1 MVTNVRM
8 EVSEEKQTALIVCEG
23 PNALTDL
30 LKEELGKYNVDVFF
44 SSRLPKND
52 KKFHY
57 GFFINVKKGD
67 RIMVGRIQKA
77 VYIFFGLE
85 RIPNSLIESLSTHHK
100 VISIEGNVLRKED
113 VDKILWFS
121 LSQTRESIL
130 RFSVPRRVLPH
141 TSVQDRRTHV
151 RIRISM
157 KQALFLFFSA
167 LFLSHVLFVIPLATS
182 SYFFSRAAD
191 ALKHEDFPAST
202 QYSKTARVFLRT
214 AKKLYSFSRPTFLL
228 FSLAMLP
235 DDIITINEKAD
246 EIIRGSSLVVQNSAE
261 VIKLFFK
268 KNKAPEEK
276 DTLLLRIN
284 TLQEEVESLEKNC
297 SLLNQKVPTN
307 IPSLQKVKK
316 ELSFVIE
323 MLSVVKKLIPRMDFF
338 MAKDTTRKFL
348 LLFANN
354 MELRPGGGFIGSF
367 GVLTVHDYTFEDIRV
382 YDVYD
387 ADGQLKAHIDPPE
400 PIRLYLNQPHWFLRD
415 SAFSP
420 DFIENYSQAK
430 FFLEREMN
438 MGGFS
443 GALLMTTTSIENV
456 LGAFDSVY
464 IPDFDENITQKN
476 FYLKAQIY
484 SEKDF
489 FPGSIQ
495 KKSFLSS
502 LTRQLFIRLE
512 DVSPKNLLME
522 FKKSLDEK
530 QMVLYVDDPAV
541 QNILDSLYWSGTV
554 IEPQCTAKI
563 DNCIVDFLFPADANL
578 GVNKANFFVKRQVSL
593 KMNFD
598 QDGTVHHSLSI
609 LFKNESAGDVFP
621 GGTYKNYLQILLPR
635 NTNVE
640 TVTKNDVLIENVD
653 ERNEEVKTIGFY
665 FEVPPQKKTEIRVN
679 YTLEEALKKG
689 KGAYQLI
696 IQKQIGSSNNDFGFQ
711 LHLPQNIFIVNQNF
725 SPLVKNNNIIY
736 NTNLSA
742 DKIFFVELL
751 RE

>member
-1 MVTNVRM
+1 
-8 EVSEEKQTALIVCEG
+8 
-23 PNALTDL
+23 
-30 LKEELGKYNVDVFF
+30 
-44 SSRLPKND
+44 
-52 KKFHY
+52 
-57 GFFINVKKGD
+57 
-67 RIMVGRIQKA
+67 
-77 VYIFFGLE
+77 
-85 RIPNSLIESLSTHHK
+85 
-100 VISIEGNVLRKED
+100 
-113 VDKILWFS
+113 
-121 LSQTRESIL
+121 
-130 RFSVPRRVLPH
+130 
-141 TSVQDRRTHV
+141 
-151 RIRISM
+151 
-157 KQALFLFFSA
+157 
-167 LFLSHVLFVIPLATS
+167 
-182 SYFFSRAAD
+182 
-191 ALKHEDFPAST
+191 
-202 QYSKTARVFLRT
+202 
-214 AKKLYSFSRPTFLL
+214 
-228 FSLAMLP
+228 MLP

-246 EIIRGSSLVVQNSAE
+246 EIIGGYHLVAQNSVE
-261 VIKLFFK
+261 IIKLFFK
-268 KNKAPEEK
+268 KDKNPEEK
-276 DTLLLRIN
+276 DTLRLRIS
-284 TLQEEVESLEKNC
+284 TLQGEIESLEKNC
-297 SLLNQKVPTN
+297 SLLNQKIPTT

-316 ELSFVIE
+316 ELGFATE
-323 MLSVVKKLIPRMDFF
+323 MLSVVKKLVPRMDFF

-430 FFLEREMN
+430 FFLDREMN
-438 MGGFS
+438 MGDFS
-443 GALLMTTTSIENV
+443 GAFLITTTAIENI

-464 IPDFDENITQKN
+464 IPDFNEHVTQKN

-484 SEKDF
+484 SEKNF

-512 DVSPKNLLME
+512 DVSPKNLMQE

-530 QMVLYVDDPAV
+530 QMVLYVDDPTV

-554 IEPQCTAKI
+554 IKPQCTAKI
-563 DNCIVDFLFPADANL
+563 DNCVVDFLFPTDANL

-593 KMNFD
+593 KITID

-621 GGTYKNYLQILLPR
+621 GGTYKNYLQILLPK
-635 NTNVE
+635 NTYLK
-640 TVTKNDVLIENVD
+640 TITKNDVLIENVD
-653 ERNEEVKTIGFY
+653 EKNEEVKTVGFY
-665 FEVPPQKKTEIRVN
+665 FEILPQNKTEIKVD
-679 YTLEEALKKG
+679 YTLEETLKKG
-689 KGAYQLI
+689 KGVYQLI
-696 IQKQIGSSNNDFGFQ
+696 VQKQIGSSNNDFAFQ

-736 NTNLSA
+736 NTNLTA

-751 RE
+751 KE